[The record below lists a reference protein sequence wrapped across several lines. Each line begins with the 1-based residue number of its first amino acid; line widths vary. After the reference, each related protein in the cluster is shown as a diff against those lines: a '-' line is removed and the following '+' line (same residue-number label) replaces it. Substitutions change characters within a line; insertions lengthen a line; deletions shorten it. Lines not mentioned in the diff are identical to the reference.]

1 MRIHHLNCGS
11 LRTIA
16 PLGTT
21 PTAGA
26 GRRELAAVCHCLLI
40 ETDADGPVLVD
51 TGLGTAD
58 LREPDRTL
66 GADWVAHAQPVPD
79 PAQSALRRLVRL
91 GYAPQDVRHIV
102 LTHLHRDHTGGLADF
117 PHARVHVHPDEYRA
131 VTDPSAAHHRH
142 SLDGFMPAHR
152 AHGPLLAPAS
162 TDGQETWFGFPGVA
176 RPQGLGCELL
186 LVPLPGHSA
195 GHAGVAVRDDD
206 GRWLLH
212 AGDAYMY
219 HGELEDTPPLD
230 HPVFD
235 PVQQGAQTD
244 ATARTATRDR
254 LRDLVRDHGDEV
266 TVFSAHDPWE
276 YARLTA
282 PTAPATA
289 TASTTLSGGGR

>member
-11 LRTIA
+11 LRTIP
-16 PLGTT
+16 PLGSEPT
-21 PTAGA
+21 PGA
-26 GRRELAAVCHCLLI
+26 AHRAPPAVCHCLLI
-40 ETDADGPVLVD
+40 ETDTDGLLLVD
-51 TGLGTAD
+51 TGLGTTD
-58 LREPDRTL
+58 LRQPDRAL
-66 GADWVAHAQPVPD
+66 GSDWVAYAQPVLD
-79 PAQSALRRLVRL
+79 PRESALHQVARL
-91 GYAPQDVRHIV
+91 GYEPRDVRHIV

-142 SLDGFMPAHR
+142 SVERFMPAHR
-152 AHGPLLAPAS
+152 AHGPLLSPA
-162 TDGQETWFGFPGVA
+162 TVDGHTTWFGFSDVA

-212 AGDAYMY
+212 AGDAYTY
-219 HGELEDTPPLD
+219 HGELEQTPPLA
-230 HPVFD
+230 HPVFE

-244 ATARTATRDR
+244 GAVRIATRDR
-254 LRDLVRDHGDEV
+254 LRELVRDHADEV

-276 YARLTA
+276 YARLAAVTG
-282 PTAPATA
+282 PTHD
-289 TASTTLSGGGR
+289 GR